1 MRRVAASASIAAF
14 RPTLPVPRLPLL
26 LFALLVTPGHAA
38 SLQQQIDD
46 APRGAIVLLPPGV
59 HAGPLVIDK
68 PLTLDGAG
76 RATVDGGGR
85 GTVITLRGSGVT
97 LRGLR
102 IVGSGDLHDRIDA
115 AIRIEGRAHRV
126 EDSVLEDVLFGVV
139 LHEAQETRVRAN
151 RIRSRHADPAE
162 RGDAIRLWYS
172 FDNRIEDNDIAQA
185 RDIALANS
193 KRNRIT
199 GNRVS
204 GGRTALHMIFAGRT
218 LVEGNTFS
226 HNSGGIFAL
235 NSEGLVI
242 RRNRILHALS
252 HSGAG
257 IGLKETA
264 AALIQDNDIVH
275 CGVGIMADSPMHPLN
290 RISIVGNRIAHSVT
304 GILFYGESGGHLV
317 HGNRFEHNLTQVAR
331 VGFGESAATEWH
343 GNYWDDYQGF
353 DRDGDGVGDT
363 PYELHSYADRIWA
376 GEPGARFFRS
386 SPLLELIDFL
396 ERLAPFSLPD
406 LVLRDAA
413 PQAHGRGG
421 P

>member
-14 RPTLPVPRLPLL
+14 RPTVPVFRLPLIL
-26 LFALLVTPGHAA
+26 LALLVGPGHAA
-38 SLQQQIDD
+38 GLQQRIDA
-46 APRGAIVLLPPGV
+46 APRGTLLVLPPGV
-59 HAGPLVIDK
+59 HPGPLLIDK

-76 RATVDGGGR
+76 RATIDGGGR
-85 GTVITLRGSGVT
+85 GTVITVRGAGVT

-115 AIRIEGRAHRV
+115 AIRIEGSGHRV
-126 EDSVLEDVLFGVV
+126 EDNVLEDVLFGVV
-139 LHEAQETRVRAN
+139 LHEAKETRVRAN

-172 FDNRIEDNDIAQA
+172 FDNRIEDNDIAWA

-218 LVEGNTFS
+218 LVEGNTFR

-242 RRNRILHALS
+242 RRNRILHAVS

-275 CGVGIMADSPMHPLN
+275 CGIGIMADSPMHPVN
-290 RISIVGNRIAHSVT
+290 RISILGNRIAHSVT

-317 HGNRFEHNLTQVAR
+317 RGNRFEHNLTQVAR
-331 VGFGESAATEWH
+331 VGFGEAAATEWH
-343 GNYWDDYQGF
+343 GNYWDDYEGF

-363 PYELHSYADRIWA
+363 PYELRSYADRIWA
-376 GEPGARFFRS
+376 GEPKARFFRS

-396 ERLAPFSLPD
+396 ERLAPFSTPE
-406 LVLRDAA
+406 LVLRDPA
-413 PQAHGRGG
+413 PRAHGRRR